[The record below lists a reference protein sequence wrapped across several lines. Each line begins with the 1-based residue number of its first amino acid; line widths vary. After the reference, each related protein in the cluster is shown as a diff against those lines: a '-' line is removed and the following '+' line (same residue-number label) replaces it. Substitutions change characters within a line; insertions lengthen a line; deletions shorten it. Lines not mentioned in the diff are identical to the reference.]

1 MTTKALDG
9 KPYAGNPHV
18 RFDEV
23 EVASCTAEASLRRVH
38 CRRQPE
44 GHASVCAATPR
55 RGSLLYKKL
64 AMMIGAAAVAVG
76 AMLPTEA
83 WADIAWTGAANDG
96 GNVLTPENWDGGAV
110 PGSSDN
116 AVIGDAP
123 EAVLGGST
131 AWTALTI
138 GTTVDKTGTLTVN
151 SGGALTLSSTL
162 TFANADASSGIL
174 NVEGGSVTI
183 QNLNTPNYAATS
195 TVNVVS
201 GSFTINNWA
210 DWGRN
215 ANGRAVFNQ
224 LGGTVTMKMGFQMG
238 RDNSG
243 TGIYNMSGGVLYGS
257 SGDYF
262 IVGRLGT
269 STGIFNLTDGTVNF
283 GAKDVAVGGWDNN
296 AGSKATKGYFNQSGG
311 TVTSGGNIQIGRYGT
326 GSWTQTAGDLTCNGY
341 FSIGRMSS
349 ASGTYSLTG
358 GTFSSPKVVFIG
370 EEGTGTMTVG
380 GTGVATASDSIM
392 IGNKSTATGSLYLNA
407 GGKIAAKSI
416 YRGSGSVGTV
426 QFNGGTLEATA
437 DNASFLNN
445 LGSILLDAGGVEID
459 SAGHAIGVSGCDF
472 DEVVGARFVKAGE
485 GTLTLAAMPSA
496 DTVAVDGGTL
506 ALSAGDDNASARL
519 AHRWSFTSNLSD
531 SMTGKSGAI
540 TGTGTSYVTD
550 GTSGSTALRLPG
562 ANNGKCYVNLGA
574 KKLPSDSVTIEAWVT
589 MRNIEDWVRVFLIQ
603 DGVTKNSSHS
613 LAFISRTSDTG
624 FDSAGTSKYIGSA
637 LQKDVQYYVAIA
649 ISPDGKGGSV
659 TRRYIKKVVDSNFLF
674 KNEATNAAWTISAN
688 MTTNPSDGHFW
699 LGRSD
704 YNNRDA
710 TADYDEVRVWNG
722 ALSDEAIA
730 LSAAK
735 GPDATAADIAEIA
748 ASGTTV
754 SRTLTVASGATL
766 DVGAG
771 NTLRQPVVNAN
782 GTLSSGNLVVT
793 ERVNATVGERMTVA
807 SGATLDLTG
816 AEIVVTNP
824 EALTRDGFTLAVSP
838 SGGIVPAAP
847 RKLTGDLSGYRLF
860 TTSTS
865 ARIGKSGLVIFVE

>member
-1 MTTKALDG
+1 MPAWAESITWTGVEDS
-9 KPYAGNPHV
+9 NPLN
-18 RFDEV
+18 
-23 EVASCTAEASLRRVH
+23 ANNWTNGAAEA
-38 CRRQPE
+38 
-44 GHASVCAATPR
+44 
-55 RGSLLYKKL
+55 
-64 AMMIGAAAVAVG
+64 VAPG
-76 AMLPTEA
+76 T
-83 WADIAWTGAANDG
+83 ADTAN
-96 GNVLTPENWDGGAV
+96 
-110 PGSSDN
+110 
-116 AVIGDAP
+116 IGDAP
-123 EAVLGGST
+123 EAVLGGSA
-131 AWTALTI
+131 AWTQLKL
-138 GTTVDKTGTLTVN
+138 GTEAGKTGKMTVKN
-151 SGGALTLSSTL
+151 GGALTLSSTL
-162 TFANADASSGIL
+162 SFG
-174 NVEGGSVTI
+174 NVGGSAGVLTI
-183 QNLNTPNYAATS
+183 DGGSITIKSLNTPNYAATS
-195 TVNVVS
+195 TVNLTN
-201 GSFTINNWA
+201 GTFTIDDWA

-215 ANGRAVFNQ
+215 ANGKAVFNQ
-224 LGGTVTMKMGFQMG
+224 FGGTVTMKKGFQMG
-238 RDNSG
+238 RDNNG
-243 TGIYNMSGGVLYGS
+243 TGTYNMSGGVLNGS

-262 IVGRLGT
+262 MVGRMGA
-269 STGIFNLTDGTVNF
+269 STGIFNLTDGTINF
-283 GAKDVAVGGWDNN
+283 GSKDVTIGGFDNN

-311 TVTSGGNIQIGRYGT
+311 TVTANGNMQIGRYGT
-326 GSWTQTAGDLTCNGY
+326 GVYAQTGGSLTCKDY
-341 FSIGRMSS
+341 FSIARFSGS
-349 ASGTYSLTG
+349 SGTYTITG
-358 GTFSSPKVVFIG
+358 GSFSATKHGIILG
-370 EEGTGTMTVG
+370 EEGTGTLTVG
-380 GTGVATASDSIM
+380 GTAVVSTPVDGIW
-392 IGNKSTATGSLYLNA
+392 IGGNVSGAKGSLYLN
-407 GGKIAAKSI
+407 GGRIITKIIAK
-416 YRGSGSVGTV
+416 GSGGTV
-426 QFNGGTLEATA
+426 NAVAFNGGTLEAVA

-459 SAGHAIGVSGCDF
+459 SAGHDIGVSGCDF

-603 DGVTKNSSHS
+603 DGVTKSLSHS

-659 TRRYIKKVVDSNFLF
+659 TRRYIKKVGDSNFLF
-674 KNEATNAAWTISAN
+674 KNEATNAAWTVSAN

-722 ALSDEAIA
+722 TLDEAAIA

-735 GPDATAADIAEIA
+735 GPDAAAEDIAEIA
-748 ASGTTV
+748 ASGTSV
-754 SRTLTVASGATL
+754 SRTLAIAPGASF

-771 NTLRQPVVNAN
+771 NTLRQSVLNAG
-782 GTLSSGNLVVT
+782 GTLTGGSLVVT
-793 ERVNATVGERMTVA
+793 ERVNATVGETMTVA

-816 AEIVVTNP
+816 AQVALANP
-824 EALTRDGFTLAVSP
+824 EALTRDGFLLAMSP
-838 SGGIVPAAP
+838 SGGIVPSAS
-847 RKLTGDLSGYRLF
+847 RTLTGTLTGYRLF
-860 TTSTS
+860 LTPTK
-865 ARIGKSGLVIFVE
+865 ARIGKAGLMITVK

>member
-1 MTTKALDG
+1 MK
-9 KPYAGNPHV
+9 
-18 RFDEV
+18 R
-23 EVASCTAEASLRRVH
+23 
-38 CRRQPE
+38 
-44 GHASVCAATPR
+44 
-55 RGSLLYKKL
+55 LL
-64 AMMIGAAAVAVG
+64 MMIGAAAVAVG
-76 AMLPTEA
+76 ATLPTEA

-123 EAVLGGST
+123 EAVLGGSA
-131 AWTALTI
+131 AWTTLTI
-138 GTTVDKTGTLTVN
+138 GTTTDKTGTLTVN

-162 TFANADASSGIL
+162 TFCNAAASTGIL

-195 TVNVVS
+195 TVNVAS

-215 ANGRAVFNQ
+215 ANGRAEFNQ
-224 LGGTVTMKMGFQMG
+224 SGGTVTMKMGFQMG
-238 RDNSG
+238 RDNNG
-243 TGIYNMSGGVLYGS
+243 TGIYNMSGGVLNAS

-262 IVGRLGT
+262 MLGRTGAG
-269 STGIFNLTDGTVNF
+269 TGIFNLTDGTVNF
-283 GAKDVAVGGWDNN
+283 GAKDVWVGGCDSNT
-296 AGSKATKGYFNQSGG
+296 STTKGYFTQSGG

-341 FSIGRMSS
+341 FSIGRFAG

-358 GTFSSPKVVFIG
+358 GTFTAPNAIFIG
-370 EEGTGTMTVG
+370 ETGTGTMTVG
-380 GTGVATASDSIM
+380 GTGVATVSNSVQLAKNSNAS
-392 IGNKSTATGSLYLNA
+392 GSLYLNV

-416 YRGSGSVGTV
+416 NRGSGSVGIV
-426 QFNGGTLEATA
+426 QFNGGTLEAME

-589 MRNIEDWVRVFLIQ
+589 MRNIVDWVRVFLIQ
-603 DGVTKNSSHS
+603 DGVTKNTSHS

-659 TRRYIKKVVDSNFLF
+659 TRRYIKKVGDSNFLF

-704 YNNRDA
+704 YNNKDA

-735 GPDATAADIAEIA
+735 GPDATAEDIAEIA
-748 ASGTTV
+748 ASGTSV
-754 SRTLTVASGATL
+754 SRTLAIAPGASF

-771 NTLRQPVVNAN
+771 NTLRQTVLNAG
-782 GTLSSGNLVVT
+782 GTLAGGSLVVT
-793 ERVNATVGERMTVA
+793 ERVNATIGAPMTVA

-816 AEIVVTNP
+816 AEVVLANP
-824 EALTRDGFTLAVSP
+824 EALTQGGFVLAMSP

-847 RKLTGDLSGYRLF
+847 RKLAGALAGYRLF
-860 TTSTS
+860 LSPTK
-865 ARIGKSGLVIFVE
+865 ARIGKAGFMIIVK